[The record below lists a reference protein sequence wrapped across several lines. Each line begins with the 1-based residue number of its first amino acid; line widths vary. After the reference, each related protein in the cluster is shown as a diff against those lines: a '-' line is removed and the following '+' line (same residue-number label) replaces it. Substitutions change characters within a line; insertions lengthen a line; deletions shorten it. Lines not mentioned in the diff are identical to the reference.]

1 MFVGLGTGQQ
11 AEAGP
16 SSDVL
21 AGGVAHL
28 GICASAVKY
37 DWLTVYC
44 LEHAG
49 AARQPDYGR
58 QGTVDA
64 DARYAARA
72 AALGL
77 CARWA
82 EEADELARSLLA

>member
-1 MFVGLGTGQQ
+1 VR
-11 AEAGP
+11 
-16 SSDVL
+16 
-21 AGGVAHL
+21 L

-37 DWLTVYC
+37 GWLTAYC
-44 LEHAG
+44 LEQAG
-49 AARQPDYGR
+49 ADQQPADGR

-72 AALGL
+72 AGLGL

-82 EEADELARSLLA
+82 QEADQLAHALLG